1 MTRRLTMMLIALC
14 TAGSLAGCATMP
26 ASGRVTVRNDHNQH
40 QPFDDPYLRILP
52 IKPQNGWNPDQVV
65 SGFLTAMASF
75 DDDHAALEDYLAPG
89 IKWNPGSRPKVTVI
103 DGVQVLNS
111 TVKDG
116 EGATVIQVVG
126 KRLGTILESGQYTAE
141 DGKTFDARFSL
152 KLVAP
157 GKWRIAEAPDGLLLK
172 QSDVERAFRTINLY
186 FFAPDETVLVPD
198 SVFLPLVNREDLPSQ
213 LVNSLL
219 EGATLWLRPAVR
231 TYFPAGTRLEDGQ
244 VKVENEIATV
254 NLSKEAAGG
263 SITQMSAQL
272 MWTLKQLTDIKGLR
286 LEIDGKVQ
294 KPNGEDIQKQSD
306 WQTFDPDCS
315 GPCTAATPYML
326 TGGSGGR
333 LAVYGTPDPQA
344 VPAFSTTPLIRPA
357 LSLDGTEAAGVSPDK
372 RQLIIGKLDGGTR
385 PHTVLPVPKGSEILR
400 PSWDRAGNL
409 WIVVNTP
416 LGSELYLRK
425 RGEDEPVKLSWN
437 QLGGNTL
444 QAIRVARDGVRVAVL
459 VKVGPKSEIRI
470 SRIDPKS
477 PQEPLSAFRTVNAS
491 LEGLTDLAWLNADTL
506 AVLGSADGTNT
517 VGPWE
522 VPISGG
528 SPVQIGSTGIN
539 GVPKTISANGP
550 NLPILLGFES
560 LKEPKAQVCKQ
571 KINEEDSRF
580 SSWVL
585 CKAGSAPTYP
595 G

>member
-1 MTRRLTMMLIALC
+1 MTRRLTTTLVALC

-26 ASGRVTVRNDHNQH
+26 ASGRVAVRDDRNQH

-52 IKPQNGWNPDQVV
+52 VKPQNGWTPDQVV

-75 DDDHAALEDYLAPG
+75 DDDHAALKDYLAPG
-89 IKWNPGSRPKVTVI
+89 VKWKPGLRPKVTVL
-103 DGVQVLNS
+103 DGVQTPTG

-116 EGATVIQVVG
+116 DTTTVIQVAG
-126 KRLGTILESGQYTAE
+126 KKLGTILESGQYTAE
-141 DGKTFDARFSL
+141 DEKTYKTSFSL

-157 GKWRIAEAPDGLLLK
+157 GKWRIAEVPDGLLLK

-219 EGATLWLRPAVR
+219 KGATLWLRPAVR
-231 TYFPAGTRLEDGQ
+231 TYFPVGTKLEDSQ

-263 SITQMSAQL
+263 SIKQMSAQL

-294 KPNGEDIQKQSD
+294 KPNGEDIQKEID
-306 WQTFDPDCS
+306 WQTFDSDMS
-315 GPCTAATPYML
+315 GPGTSMPPYML
-326 TGGSGGR
+326 KDGR
-333 LAVYGTPDPQA
+333 LTRISDPQ
-344 VPAFSTTPLIRPA
+344 PEPSFSTTPLLHPA
-357 LSLDGTEAAGVSPDK
+357 LSLDGMEAAGVSPDK
-372 RQLIIGKLDGGTR
+372 RQLIVGKLDGTR
-385 PHTVLPVPKGSEILR
+385 PRTVLSVPKGSEILR
-400 PSWDRAGNL
+400 PSWDRAGSL
-409 WIVVNTP
+409 WIVVNRP

-425 RGEDEPVKLSWN
+425 RGQDQPVKMTWN
-437 QLGGNTL
+437 TLGGNKL

-459 VKVGPKSEIRI
+459 VKVGDKSEIQI
-470 SRIDPKS
+470 SRMDPNS
-477 PQEPLSAFRTVNAS
+477 PQEPLSIFRTVNAS

-506 AVLGSADGTNT
+506 AVLGSVDDPDT

-539 GVPKTISANGP
+539 GLPKTISTNGAM
-550 NLPILLGFES
+550 PILLGIES
-560 LKEPKAQVCKQ
+560 PKEPGAQVCSQ

-580 SSWVL
+580 SSWE